1 MHENESDAHLFGIG
15 QYPTT
20 QIVVLTDKTN
30 YAGTGSSAAFINI
43 VGPPS
48 TSLLLT
54 IIDHQDNIEFSNTL
68 TTNAAGEYR
77 YELDLSLIHI

>member
-30 YAGTGSSAAFINI
+30 YARTGSSAAFINI

-54 IIDHQDNIEFSNTL
+54 IIDHQDNIEFSIFLPAGFGVIPL
-68 TTNAAGEYR
+68 TWLYFF
-77 YELDLSLIHI
+77 